1 MPATDTDMQRR
12 FAAEYATNGGNGTK
26 AAKDAGYSERSAHEI
41 ARKLLLNPTV
51 LDHIRK
57 HFMRLQARSGAIGLH
72 ALASICEDTKSPA
85 AARVSAARAL
95 CEHANLIGPGKEA
108 GKGDEDD
115 TPSTGMTAN
124 DVITEFRKLRGAG
137 SAA

>member
-1 MPATDTDMQRR
+1 MPATDTEMQRA
-12 FAAEYATNGGNGTK
+12 FAAEYAANGGNGTK
-26 AAKDAGYSERSAHEI
+26 AAREAGYAEKYAHES
-41 ARKLLLNPTV
+41 ARRLLQNPTV
-51 LDHIRK
+51 LEHIRK
-57 HFMRLQARSGAIGLH
+57 HFIRLQARSGAIGLH

-95 CEHANLIGPGKEA
+95 CEHASLIGPGKEA
-108 GKGDEDD
+108 GKGDEDN
-115 TPSTGMTAN
+115 TPSIGLSAK